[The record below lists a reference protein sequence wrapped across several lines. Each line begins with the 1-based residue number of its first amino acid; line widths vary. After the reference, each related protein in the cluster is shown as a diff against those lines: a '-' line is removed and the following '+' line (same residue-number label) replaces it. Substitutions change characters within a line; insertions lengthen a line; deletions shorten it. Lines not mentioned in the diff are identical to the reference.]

1 MSSSAEQSF
10 LQAVLD
16 DPDDDLPR
24 LAYADWLDEQGDPRG
39 ELIRVQCELFPLTE
53 EDERFRPLYKREQTL
68 LKRYKSEWLGPLGR
82 LTQNPKFYRGFVEN
96 VQLGSKQFLAR
107 RQKVFSLAPIRVL
120 TITAMS
126 SKYVSDFVAAEEWTG
141 LRELS
146 LSIREMTVQEWRE
159 LMTASQMKS
168 LQRLRLTWWELDR
181 QLLSFLTELAARNLH
196 EFEIV
201 GQTWRNQV
209 DWNSLFASGV
219 FSSLRTFELG
229 IGELQEDLVD
239 NLLSRSQ
246 FPHLENLI
254 LNSLGSVQPIGQRRL
269 QSIGKHPGLAQL
281 RSLAIQS
288 LGMTMNESIATHLFP
303 HPESM
308 QLERLALKGHAVNED
323 GIRRIAQIPNLKT
336 LKLDICRL
344 GDECVSILADSEQ
357 LQSLRILSLTN
368 NELTDAAAEAIL
380 KSPHLSHLLALDL
393 SQNAISK
400 DTQTKLRK
408 RFGAGVC
415 TFTSMLTP
423 RD

>member
-16 DPDDDLPR
+16 DPDNDLPR

-53 EDERFRPLYKREQTL
+53 EDERFRPFYKREQAL
-68 LKRYKSEWLGPLGR
+68 LKRYKSEWLGPLAQ
-82 LTQNPKFYRGFVEN
+82 LTQHPKFYRGFVEN
-96 VQLGSKQFLAR
+96 VQLGSKQFLDR

-146 LSIREMTVQEWRE
+146 LDIREMKDQEWRE
-159 LMTASQMKS
+159 LITAPQFKS
-168 LQRLRLTWWELDR
+168 LQKLRLSWWDMER
-181 QLLSFLTELAARNLH
+181 QHLSHLTELAARNLH

-209 DWNSLFASGV
+209 DWSSLFASGV
-219 FSSLRTFELG
+219 FSSLQTFELG
-229 IGELQEDLVD
+229 IGELQEELID

-246 FPHLENLI
+246 FPHLENLT
-254 LNSLGSVQPIGQRRL
+254 LNSLGSVQPIGRRRL
-269 QSIGKHPGLAQL
+269 QSIGKHPGLAEL
-281 RSLAIQS
+281 RSLAIES
-288 LGMTMNESIATHLFP
+288 LSMTMNESIATHLFP
-303 HPESM
+303 QPESM
-308 QLERLALKGHAVNED
+308 RLERLNLKGHVIDED
-323 GIRRIAQIPNLKT
+323 GIRRIARMPNLKT
-336 LKLDICRL
+336 LKLDACRL
-344 GDECVSILADSEQ
+344 GDDRVSLLADSER
-357 LQSLRILSLTN
+357 LQSLRILSLIN
-368 NELTDAAAEAIL
+368 NELTDAAAEAIVE
-380 KSPHLSHLLALDL
+380 SPHLDHLLALDL

-415 TFTSMLTP
+415 TFTSMMTP
-423 RD
+423 HD